1 MVDIS
6 TFNILLTSLVVLIPL
21 FGLLAK
27 DGTKLYRD
35 IRDALKDG
43 KLSNAEIDVIVADT
57 GVVLRSIVRIVEKLF
72 VK

>member
-6 TFNILLTSLVVLIPL
+6 TLNILIALLVVLVPL

-35 IRDALKDG
+35 IRDALKDRR
-43 KLSNAEIDVIVADT
+43 LSDAEIDLIVADT
-57 GVVLRSIVRIVEKLF
+57 GLVLRSIVRIIEKLF
-72 VK
+72 VR